1 MNYIAKST
9 GQLTASALVNTG
21 KGILTSV
28 LVITDGSNPATV
40 TIYDNTAGSGKMLAK
55 FYVPGATGYGGRN
68 WTVPVQYENGIY
80 CTVSG
85 TGASAIVEYI

>member
-9 GQLTASALVNTG
+9 GQLTASGLVNTG

-28 LVITDGSNPATV
+28 LVITDGTNPVTV
-40 TIYDNTAGSGKMLAK
+40 TIYDNTDASGKVLAK

-68 WTVPVQYENGIY
+68 WTVPVQYETGLY
-80 CTVSG
+80 CALSG
-85 TGASAIVEYI
+85 TNGSAIVEYI